1 MPSKSSHGVRL
12 YLTLGVFAAG
22 GLAIGYFAFSG
33 ASPSR
38 AGLSTPASSARPALA
53 GANAAGASKQPGG
66 SPAAST
72 APGSSGNALSPPP
85 DPSETLSAFDPGQ
98 ALVEAS
104 READPELRRKR
115 ILAILRAWAAIEPDA
130 AARAA
135 LEWPADDRVEPIA
148 AVLAGVATRK
158 SDDALRLG
166 ALFCREDPD
175 WAPEHGR
182 ALITELSKAG
192 AFSAA
197 VSFAL
202 AGGNTV
208 DGEERNKW
216 LGAAFAGWAQREP
229 QLAALAA
236 ANDLPETG
244 MQQEALI
251 TVVAHWRRLNP
262 DGPEKFLAQLPAGT
276 ERTALATALA
286 ATTPAER

>member
-1 MPSKSSHGVRL
+1 MPSNFFRKQA
-12 YLTLGVFAAG
+12 LTVTLSLLAVAG
-22 GLAIGYFAFSG
+22 LVTGYFL
-33 ASPSR
+33 SPSSSSR
-38 AGLSTPASSARPALA
+38 PGLITPTSPMNGAPAGVTVENGQRPEIRSSSRSDPQLSGQTP
-53 GANAAGASKQPGG
+53 KT
-66 SPAAST
+66 SPAAAEM
-72 APGSSGNALSPPP
+72 APPL
-85 DPSETLSAFDPGQ
+85 DPGK
-98 ALVEAS
+98 ALVDAA

-115 ILAILRAWAAIEPDA
+115 VLAILREWAASEPDA

-135 LEWPADDRVEPIA
+135 LAWPADDRLDPIA
-148 AVLAGVATRK
+148 AVLAGVATRN

-166 ALFCREDPD
+166 TFFCQEDPD

-182 ALITELSKAG
+182 ALIAELAKTG

-216 LGAAFAGWAQREP
+216 LSAAFSGWAQREP

-251 TVVAHWRRLNP
+251 TVVSQWRRLNP
-262 DGPEKFLAQLPAGT
+262 QGPEKFLEQLPPGA
-276 ERTALATALA
+276 ERTALATALK
-286 ATTPAER
+286 ATSSH